1 MANAKPNLDRLVKRP
16 YSPPPPPKSPTE
28 QLEDGL
34 KLLLYALDPV
44 LFCKEV
50 LQFTP
55 DAWQE
60 SLLSSS
66 WRKIIVCIAR
76 QQGKSTTAAAKAV
89 HRAICFPRS
98 TILIVAP
105 VLPQASELKKK
116 IDEHLRVAKVR
127 VEVVSDNKRE
137 LEFANGS
144 RIIILAAN
152 DDSVR
157 SYTADMII
165 EDESAT
171 VPDEVFEAMEPM
183 LFVRNGQ
190 HILLGTPKGMRGH
203 FSDYWH
209 SQSKEWQRF
218 LVTAWENKRIPNN
231 EARLRRLKEEKE
243 RLGRGW
249 WFEQEYECSFVASAF
264 GKCYPF
270 DEKKN
275 TAVHQLLAH
284 ARSRRYGWQFVL
296 GIDYGFTDSVAMVV
310 LGWQPNDPVVYVIE
324 TFEQR
329 GLTPSQAADVAK
341 TFVSRYPF
349 ARIVG
354 DTGGLGKGY
363 VEEARRRFR
372 LPIEPAEKNNKRGY
386 IELMAGELKA
396 GLVKVL
402 PGNDGLIQEWK
413 DLPWDEEREEP
424 AEGFKDHLSD
434 ACLYAWR
441 ATYGYLEEVR
451 TEGPR
456 RGTPEHDAL
465 EASRMLEEHIEK
477 VRPKGESE
485 DWWDQPNEPAWMV
498 TDTSGGF
505 LN

>member
-1 MANAKPNLDRLVKRP
+1 MPNVKPNLDKLVKRP
-16 YSPPPPPKSPTE
+16 LRAPPPLRSPLE

-34 KLLLYALDPV
+34 KLLLYALDPI

-50 LQFTP
+50 LRFTP
-55 DAWQE
+55 DEWQE
-60 SLLSSS
+60 RLLSSS
-66 WRKIIVCIAR
+66 CKRIIVCIAR

-98 TILIVAP
+98 IILIVAP

-116 IDEHLRVAKVR
+116 IDEHLRVGRIPVDL
-127 VEVVSDNKRE
+127 VSDNKRE
-137 LEFANGS
+137 LEFGNGS

-165 EDESAT
+165 EDEAAT

-183 LFVRNGQ
+183 LLVRDGQ

-209 SQSKEWQRF
+209 SNSVEWERYK
-218 LVTAWENKRIPNN
+218 VTAWENIRIPNN
-231 EARLRRLKEEKE
+231 KARLEKLKEEKE
-243 RLGRGW
+243 RLGRLW
-249 WFEQEYECSFVASAF
+249 WFEQEYECSFIAAAH
-264 GKCYPF
+264 GLCYPF
-270 DEKKN
+270 VETKN
-275 TAVHQLLAH
+275 VGPRQLVTM
-284 ARSRRYGWQFVL
+284 ARQERFGWQFVL
-296 GIDYGFTDSVAMVV
+296 GIDYGFVDSVAMVV
-310 LGWQPNDPVVYVIE
+310 LGWQPHDPVVYVIE

-341 TFVSRYPF
+341 RFVSRYPF

-402 PGNDGLIQEWK
+402 PGNDGLIKEWK
-413 DLPWDEEREEP
+413 TLPWDEERDEP
-424 AEGFKDHLSD
+424 AEGFKDH
-434 ACLYAWR
+434 
-441 ATYGYLEEVR
+441 
-451 TEGPR
+451 
-456 RGTPEHDAL
+456 
-465 EASRMLEEHIEK
+465 
-477 VRPKGESE
+477 
-485 DWWDQPNEPAWMV
+485 
-498 TDTSGGF
+498 
-505 LN
+505 